1 MINDIID
8 TTTTIVAPATAEGG
22 AVMSIRLS
30 GNNAIAIADKMFR
43 GRIALAEAK
52 GYTLHYGHIVDTD
65 ENIVDD
71 VVVALFRAPHSYT
84 GDDTVEITLHGSRHI
99 TQSVFR
105 LAIMHGARM
114 ATPGEFTRRA
124 FLNGK
129 MDLSR
134 AEAVADVIASDS
146 QWSHNIASTQ
156 MRGDYSARLNT
167 LRSELLRLCS
177 LLELELDFS
186 EEDVE
191 FADRTELE
199 NILDKMEI
207 QIQQLCSSFT
217 LGNAIK
223 NGVNVTIIGEPNV
236 GKSTLLNRLIGDDC
250 AMVSD
255 IAGTTRDTI
264 EATTVIDGIRFRFV
278 DTAGLHTTDDQLEQM
293 GIERTHRAI
302 AKAHIILHL
311 ASADNPTFGSYATD
325 NTTQNYIKVINKV
338 DKLISTKDIDKN
350 MLYISAKEDIGID
363 ILKDK
368 LRSTVDTSSLDSS
381 SVVVSN
387 MRHYE
392 ALSLANEALQDAK
405 RALAMHLSGDLIS
418 EDIRRIIRH
427 LGEITGDITS
437 DDILQSIFSK
447 FCIGK

>member
-1 MINDIID
+1 MNYDILD

-22 AVMSIRLS
+22 AVMVVRLS
-30 GNNAIAIADKMFR
+30 GNQAIEIADKMFR
-43 GRIALAEAK
+43 GRKRLSSAK
-52 GYTLHYGHIVDTD
+52 GYTLHYGRIVDSA
-65 ENIVDD
+65 ENTLDD
-71 VVVALFRAPHSYT
+71 AVVALFRAPHSYT
-84 GDDTVEITLHGSRHI
+84 GDDSVEITLHGSRHI
-99 TQSVFR
+99 VNSV
-105 LAIMHGARM
+105 LKQAIEHGARM
-114 ATPGEFTRRA
+114 ATAGEFTRRA

-156 MRGDYSARLNT
+156 MRGDYSSRLNA
-167 LRSELLRLCS
+167 LRDELLRLCS

-191 FADRTELE
+191 FADRSELKS
-199 NILDKMEI
+199 IIDKVEQEI
-207 QIQQLCSSFT
+207 NYLCSSFT

-223 NGVNVTIIGEPNV
+223 NGVNVAIIGEPNV

-264 EATTVIDGIRFRFV
+264 EATTIIDGIRFRFV
-278 DTAGLHTTDDQLEQM
+278 DTAGLRTTDDRLEQM
-293 GIERTHRAI
+293 GIERTYRAI
-302 AKAHIILHL
+302 SKAHIVLHL
-311 ASADNPTFGSYATD
+311 TTAESPDFSNYPTEANPQA
-325 NTTQNYIKVINKV
+325 YIRVINK
-338 DKLISTKDIDKN
+338 IDKSAPTTCN
-350 MLYISAKEDIGID
+350 DDIIYISAKADLGID
-363 ILKDK
+363 N
-368 LRSTVDTSSLDSS
+368 LRERMRSAIDTSTINAG

-392 ALSLANEALQDAK
+392 ALTLAREALGDAQ
-405 RALAMHLSGDLIS
+405 RALDMNLSGDLIS
-418 EDIRRIIRH
+418 EDIRRIIHH
-427 LGEITGDITS
+427 LGEITGEITS
-437 DDILQSIFSK
+437 ADILQNIFSN

>member
-1 MINDIID
+1 MNYDILD

-22 AVMSIRLS
+22 AVMVVRLS
-30 GNNAIAIADKMFR
+30 GNNAIDIADKMFR
-43 GRIALAEAK
+43 GRKRLSSAK
-52 GYTLHYGHIVDTD
+52 GYTLHYGRIVDSA
-65 ENIVDD
+65 ENTLDD
-71 VVVALFRAPHSYT
+71 AVVALFRAPHSYT
-84 GDDTVEITLHGSRHI
+84 GDDSVEITLHGSRHI
-99 TQSVFR
+99 VNSV
-105 LAIMHGARM
+105 LKQAIEHGARM
-114 ATPGEFTRRA
+114 ATAGEFTRRA

-156 MRGDYSARLNT
+156 MRGDYSSRLNS
-167 LRSELLRLCS
+167 LRDELLRLCS

-191 FADRTELE
+191 FADRSELK
-199 NILDKMEI
+199 NILDMVEQ
-207 QIQQLCSSFT
+207 QINYLCSSFT

-223 NGVNVTIIGEPNV
+223 NGVNVAIIGEPNV

-264 EATTVIDGIRFRFV
+264 EATTIIDGIRFRFV
-278 DTAGLHTTDDQLEQM
+278 DTAGLRTTDDRLEQM
-293 GIERTHRAI
+293 GIERTYRAI
-302 AKAHIILHL
+302 SKAHIVLHL
-311 ASADNPTFGSYATD
+311 TTAENPNFS
-325 NTTQNYIKVINKV
+325 NYPTEANPQAYIRVVNK
-338 DKLISTKDIDKN
+338 IDKSAPTTCN
-350 MLYISAKEDIGID
+350 DDIIYISAKADLGID
-363 ILKDK
+363 N
-368 LRSTVDTSSLDSS
+368 LRERMRSAIDTSTINSG

-392 ALSLANEALQDAK
+392 ALTLAREALGDAQ
-405 RALAMHLSGDLIS
+405 RALDMNLSGDLIS
-418 EDIRRIIRH
+418 EDIRRIIHH